1 MQVRET
7 TLKELIQGEKQFRVP
22 LWQRQYTWK
31 RDEHLLLWSDILE
44 QYAQLLPGSAS
55 VAGSGHFLG
64 SFVLSPAA
72 FAASDVASFLI
83 VDGQQRMTTLLLIL
97 CALRDAQASEQ
108 AHTVDR
114 INELYLV
121 NKWKAGLARLRLLP
135 TQDDRAAFEKCV
147 IGAPGAGGQDGIGAC
162 YRFFRSQLELSDPE
176 GEPLD
181 LALLERVVVERLVIV
196 DITTGAGDNAHRIF
210 QSLNGTGV
218 GLTQADLLRNYIFM
232 LLPSRGETVYAQMW
246 RPMEQLVGFDNLEG
260 LARVDLQ
267 RRGIDVAK
275 DDVYRLHQERLDVL
289 GGQEEAVEDVVRDLV
304 RRAEHYKRLIDPD
317 HEPDPQLRDGLR
329 RLGRWGA
336 QTTYP
341 LLMYAYELLEREA
354 CGIEEVRQ
362 VVSYV
367 EGFLIRRHLAGVAT
381 NALNRLFV
389 AIIEQLPPEVGFA
402 DAVRQVLS
410 GERRHWPTDAQI
422 VAAVKTRPFY
432 FNGRTHQR
440 KLILERLEQSYEHP
454 EPVDLANA
462 ELTIEHIL
470 PQTLS
475 PEWRQHLQDLGQ
487 DPDEVRDELVHT
499 LGNLTLTGVNAQL
512 SNNPFE
518 RKQELYAHSHLELNR
533 DLPEQPAWGREQ
545 IIARAERLAE
555 RVIAIWPGP
564 LPGFG
569 DVPIG
574 FDWSRINAAIAAIPA
589 GRWTTYGDLAQL
601 GGTAPV
607 PVGQHVANTLGL
619 PNAYRVLGANG
630 APRPNFHWNDPDD
643 DRDIVDVLMA
653 EGIILGDSGAADQHQ
668 RIGAEELVALIETPD
683 EDNDADL
690 EPLAMDA
697 GSPA

>member
-44 QYAQLLPGSAS
+44 QYAQLLPDSPVPVS
-55 VAGSGHFLG
+55 SGHFLG

-97 CALRDAQASEQ
+97 CALRDAQSSKQPHA
-108 AHTVDR
+108 ADR

-135 TQDDRAAFEKCV
+135 TQEDRSAFEKCV
-147 IGAPGAGGQDGIGAC
+147 NSDPSAGGQDGIGAA
-162 YRFFRSQLELSDPE
+162 YRFFRSQLELPDPE
-176 GEPLD
+176 GALLD
-181 LALLERVVVERLVIV
+181 LALLERVVVERLAIV

-232 LLPSRGETVYAQMW
+232 LLPSRGDVVYQQVW
-246 RPMEQLVGFDNLEG
+246 RPMEQLLGFENLEG
-260 LARVDLQ
+260 LARVDIQ

-275 DDVYRLHQERLDVL
+275 DDVYRLHQERLDAL
-289 GGQEEAVEDVVRDLV
+289 SGQEDAVEAVVRDLA
-304 RRAEHYKRLIDPD
+304 RRAEHYKRLIRPD
-317 HEPDPQLRDGLR
+317 HEPDPELRAGLH
-329 RLGRWGA
+329 RLARWGA

-341 LLMYAYELLEREA
+341 LLMHGYELLDRGE
-354 CGIEEVRQ
+354 CGIADLRQ
-362 VVSYV
+362 VVTYV
-367 EGFLIRRHLAGVAT
+367 EGFLIRRHLAGVPT
-381 NALNRLFV
+381 NSLNRLFV
-389 AIIEQLPPEVGFA
+389 AMIEQLPPEVGFA

-410 GERRHWPTDAQI
+410 GERRHWPTDILTAE
-422 VAAVKTRPFY
+422 AVKTRPFY
-432 FNGRTHQR
+432 LNGRAHQR
-440 KLILERLEQSYEHP
+440 KLILERLEESYEHP

-475 PEWRQHLQDLGQ
+475 AEWRQHLQELGQ
-487 DPDEVRDELVHT
+487 EPDEVRDELVHT

-518 RKQELYAHSHLELNR
+518 RKQQLYAHSHLELNR
-533 DLPEQPAWGREQ
+533 DLPSQPAWGRDQ
-545 IIARAERLAE
+545 ILARAQKLAE

-564 LPGFG
+564 VAGFG
-569 DVPIG
+569 DVPSG
-574 FDWSRINAAIAAIPA
+574 FDWSRINAAMAAIPA

-607 PVGQHVANTLGL
+607 PVGQHVANAPGL

-630 APRPNFHWNDPDD
+630 TPRPNFHWSDAHDN
-643 DRDIVDVLMA
+643 RDVVDVLTS
-653 EGIILGDSGAADQHQ
+653 EDVSFNGGGAAAQHQ
-668 RIGAEELVALIETPD
+668 RIGAEELLALIEPP
-683 EDNDADL
+683 DADADVQ
-690 EPLAMDA
+690 PATSNNA
-697 GSPA
+697 GG